1 MKQQSYRGG
10 AGNFANDPERA
21 KEAGRAEAKP
31 VEVISE
37 TILKEPLK
45 RDGKEARL
53 AVVLQRS
60 LSKAP

>member
-1 MKQQSYRGG
+1 LPTIQNVRKKL
-10 AGNFANDPERA
+10 AER
-21 KEAGRAEAKP
+21 EAKP

-45 RDGKEARL
+45 RDGKEAKL